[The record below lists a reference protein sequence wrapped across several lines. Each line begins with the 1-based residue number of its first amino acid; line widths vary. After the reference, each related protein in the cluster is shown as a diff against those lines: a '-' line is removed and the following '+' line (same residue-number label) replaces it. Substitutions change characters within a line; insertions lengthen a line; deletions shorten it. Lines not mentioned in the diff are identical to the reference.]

1 MNLRNDFEKK
11 WLDLLTFIGTAHPE
25 SMSESS
31 LINWAKPEILHPR
44 RKNRPLML
52 EVLQKSQQGGL
63 SSLDESYVE
72 LSEGRVMLKQIK
84 EYQKLKELT
93 GSDSVGLT
101 REGLFSWIDQ
111 NSGNSK
117 LSEILREKPEDYIQP
132 LMQEIDKYLQSENNL
147 YYKEVSVTERYEDEY
162 QRLKKL
168 RDAMNNPIFSQR
180 KEKLSYIDQYTRLVL
195 LPLGQV
201 IDVTAKTRKAMF
213 DYHINLVGKAIMK
226 AEGMKV
232 EPIQLPSLSDIDEI
246 LDLIPES
253 NDEMVFEEL
262 KFKAATMQQE
272 QAFEDFIKTVEQ
284 NFNCQLEIDLN
295 SNKSEVNFGNV
306 YNLQMIQNNG
316 AGNVK
321 AVNSFNPENTFE

>member
-25 SMSESS
+25 TLSESS

-93 GSDSVGLT
+93 SSESVGFT

-111 NSGNSK
+111 TTGNGKIS
-117 LSEILREKPEDYIQP
+117 SILQDKPEDYIQP
-132 LMQEIDKYLQSENNL
+132 LVNEIGKYLQSENNL
-147 YYKEVSVTERYEDEY
+147 YHKEASVRQRYEDESK
-162 QRLKKL
+162 RLKEI
-168 RDAMNNPIFSQR
+168 RDAIDSPIFSQR
-180 KEKLSYIDQYTRLVL
+180 KETLSYIDQYTRLVL
-195 LPLGQV
+195 LPLDQV
-201 IDVTAKTRKAMF
+201 IGVTAETRKAMLQ
-213 DYHINLVGKAIMK
+213 YHRNLIRNAIMIT
-226 AEGMKV
+226 EGMKV

-321 AVNSFNPENTFE
+321 AVNSFNPENTFQ

>member
-1 MNLRNDFEKK
+1 MNLRTDFEKK

-25 SMSESS
+25 NLSESS

-72 LSEGRVMLKQIK
+72 LSEGRVMLIQIK

-93 GSDSVGLT
+93 SSESVGFT
-101 REGLFSWIDQ
+101 REGLFSWIDK

-132 LMQEIDKYLQSENNL
+132 LVQEIGKYLQSENNL

-213 DYHINLVGKAIMK
+213 DYHFNLVGEAIMM

-253 NDEMVFEEL
+253 NEEIVFEEL

>member
-1 MNLRNDFEKK
+1 MKKELETK
-11 WLDLLTFIGTAHPE
+11 WLDLLSFIGTAHPE
-25 SMSESS
+25 NLSESS

-44 RKNRPLML
+44 RKNRPLLL
-52 EVLQKSQQGGL
+52 EVFQKSQQGGL

-72 LSEGRVMLKQIK
+72 ISEGRVMLNQIK
-84 EYQKLKELT
+84 EYQILKELT
-93 GSDSVGLT
+93 TSVSVGFT
-101 REGLFSWIDQ
+101 REGLFSWIDK

-132 LMQEIDKYLQSENNL
+132 LVQEIGKYLQSENNL

-195 LPLGQV
+195 LPLGHV

-213 DYHINLVGKAIMK
+213 DYHFNLVGEAIMM

-295 SNKSEVNFGNV
+295 SNKSEVNYGNV

>member
-1 MNLRNDFEKK
+1 MKKELETK
-11 WLDLLTFIGTAHPE
+11 WLDLLSFIGTAHPE
-25 SMSESS
+25 NLSESA
-31 LINWAKPEILHPR
+31 LINWAKPETLHPR
-44 RKNRPLML
+44 RKNRPLLL
-52 EVLQKSQQGGL
+52 EVFQKSKQGGI
-63 SSLDESYVE
+63 SSLDEQYIE
-72 LSEGRVMLKQIK
+72 LSEGKVMLKQIN
-84 EYQKLKELT
+84 EYLKLRELVVVK
-93 GSDSVGLT
+93 SDDFN
-101 REGLFSWIDQ
+101 RDGLFYWI
-111 NSGNSK
+111 NKITGNSK
-117 LSEILREKPEDYIQP
+117 ISKILSQKPEEYIQP
-132 LMQEIDKYLQSENNL
+132 LVAEIGKYLASENNL
-147 YYKEVSVTERYEDEY
+147 FHKEVAVRERYNQEN
-162 QRLKKL
+162 QRLNTL

-195 LPLGQV
+195 LPLDKV
-201 IDVTAKTRKAMF
+201 IGVTAETRKAMLQ
-213 DYHINLVGKAIMK
+213 YHTDLIGNAIMIT
-226 AEGMKV
+226 EGMKL

-295 SNKSEVNFGNV
+295 PNKSEVNFGNV

>member
-1 MNLRNDFEKK
+1 LKKELETK
-11 WLDLLTFIGTAHPE
+11 WLDLLSFIGTAHPE
-25 SMSESS
+25 NLSESS

-44 RKNRPLML
+44 RKNRPLLL
-52 EVLQKSQQGGL
+52 EVFQKSQQGGL

-72 LSEGRVMLKQIK
+72 ISEGRVMLNQIK
-84 EYQKLKELT
+84 EYQILKELT
-93 GSDSVGLT
+93 TSVSVGFT
-101 REGLFSWIDQ
+101 REGLFSWIDK

-132 LMQEIDKYLQSENNL
+132 LVQEIGKYLQSENNL

-195 LPLGQV
+195 LPLGHV

-213 DYHINLVGKAIMK
+213 DYHFNLVGEAIMM

-295 SNKSEVNFGNV
+295 SNKSEVNYGNV

>member
-1 MNLRNDFEKK
+1 MNLRNDFEQK

-25 SMSESS
+25 NLSKSS

-72 LSEGRVMLKQIK
+72 LGEGRVMLKQIK

-93 GSDSVGLT
+93 GSDSVDFT
-101 REGLFSWIDQ
+101 REGLFSWIDHIT
-111 NSGNSK
+111 GNNKISQ
-117 LSEILREKPEDYIQP
+117 LLEEKPDDYIQP
-132 LMQEIDKYLQSENNL
+132 LVEQIEKYLESENNL
-147 YYKEVSVTERYEDEY
+147 YHKEVSVRQRYGEEY
-162 QRLKKL
+162 QRLKQL
-168 RDAMNNPIFSQR
+168 RDAMNNPVFSQR
-180 KEKLSYIDQYTRLVL
+180 KETLSYIDQYTRLVL
-195 LPLGQV
+195 LPLDQV
-201 IDVTAKTRKAMF
+201 IGVTIETRKAMLQ
-213 DYHINLVGKAIMK
+213 YHRNLVRDTIMIT
-226 AEGMKV
+226 EGMKV

-321 AVNSFNPENTFE
+321 AVNSFNPENTFQ